1 MTNRLCAALCV
12 AWIALFSPLCA
23 QAALLAGFPQQGRLE
38 YDLMHGED
46 RGRIGRAEHAWQY
59 ADGRYQMA
67 LAVQTAGLLDAIYH
81 FEYTQQSSGVQG
93 ADGLVPEE
101 FAVLQTRRQDQRAH
115 FDWAHNEV
123 QITRKQRT
131 TAYPIEAGTQDV
143 LSIWH
148 WVMQVKG
155 GGKPMPTQMNVVTNR
170 RVYTVAVEDKG
181 KTRASIR
188 GSERAAHLVTMRAT
202 NGKLT
207 LDMWLDETLWWMPL
221 RILMVD
227 DKGLTIDQQITP
239 ESLTWFEEQRDGAK
253 PADEKTPET
262 APAPEN
268 TTAGEGA

>member
-1 MTNRLCAALCV
+1 MMNRLRAL
-12 AWIALFSPLCA
+12 LCA
-23 QAALLAGFPQQGRLE
+23 VLMVFCMPTLAAPLAGFPAQGRLE
-38 YDLMHGED
+38 YDLMHGEN

-59 ADGRYQMA
+59 ADGRYQMS
-67 LAVQTAGLLDAIYH
+67 LAVQTVGLLDAIYH
-81 FEYTQQSSGVQG
+81 FEYTQQSSGRQG
-93 ADGLVPEE
+93 ADGLIPED
-101 FAVLQTRRQDQRAH
+101 FAVLQTRKQDQRAH

-131 TAYPIEAGTQDV
+131 TAYPVEAGTQDV

-170 RVYTVAVEDKG
+170 RVYSVVVEDKG
-181 KTRASIR
+181 ATKASIL